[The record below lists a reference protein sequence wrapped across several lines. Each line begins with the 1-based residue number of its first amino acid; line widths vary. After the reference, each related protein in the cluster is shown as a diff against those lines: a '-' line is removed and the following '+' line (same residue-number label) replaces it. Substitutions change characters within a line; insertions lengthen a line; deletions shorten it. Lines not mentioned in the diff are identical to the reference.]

1 MSHLDLSPDLLREV
15 GQLAAEAAVVAE
27 APAGSPPTK
36 DMGGRTTPD
45 EPSPWRP
52 PTGHSWSLHD
62 AIVRRARGCVTDT
75 QLRAVIV
82 WARVSIMKAKI
93 GPRPD
98 PESDF
103 ERDKRILNVDV
114 DKAPD
119 EVAAMEGL
127 SEKDIKDLRTRNG
140 RNADTGRPIDEV
152 DMSKATDAERIVR
165 VERLHDQSVSHR
177 LIAEKLHLTK
187 WRVEAD
193 IRVIRARRAREQAEA
208 A

>member
-1 MSHLDLSPDLLREV
+1 VSHFDLSPDLLREV
-15 GQLAAEAAVVAE
+15 GQLAAEAAVIAE
-27 APAGSPPTK
+27 APASPANEQRGARGAPASK
-36 DMGGRTTPD
+36 
-45 EPSPWRP
+45 E

-62 AIVRRARGCVTDT
+62 AIVRRSRGCVTDT
-75 QLRAVIV
+75 HLREVIV
-82 WARVSIMKAKI
+82 WAKVSITKARI
-93 GPRPD
+93 GPRPE

-127 SEKDIKDLRTRNG
+127 SEKDIRGLRTRNG
-140 RNADTGRPIDEV
+140 RNAETGRPIDDV